1 MSGNGRGAQRPQS
14 RPPFL
19 VIGLLVALG
28 ILGFNYWN
36 LSSANVTLG
45 ATNIDL
51 QDQIRILTSK
61 RLNEEQSKKQ
71 VERKYGLL
79 EQRISAKDSEIK
91 GLQDDVEIKKAAQE
105 KAERVEN
112 ECTTNLQACE
122 TNISGMQQQ
131 LAAVSSQLD
140 EFKKKQDQPQN
151 CDSQCKEET
160 KKLYSAMFDKVGAQV
175 MQHIINTGID
185 VGDDLKIQVQQA
197 ASNAKQI
204 KPPNQNTEQQ
214 KKTEGNKNAT
224 QPETKKNDANPKTDD
239 KNKEGDTQKTGDV
252 SKVDDKN
259 KEIKGGNNTQD
270 GKTVITVT
278 GAPQLKP
285 LQDIDQQADK
295 DDKPVKDDGYE
306 DDDAEEGNNENGN
319 DQVEGNRN
327 LKFMP
332 HPKDKKLDEDS
343 IDALRKRLNN

>member
-36 LSSANVTLG
+36 LSSANVTLS

-112 ECTTNLQACE
+112 ECNTNLV
-122 TNISGMQQQ
+122 I
-131 LAAVSSQLD
+131 
-140 EFKKKQDQPQN
+140 FKTLFFIT
-151 CDSQCKEET
+151 CKSMRLIGLSE
-160 KKLYSAMFDKVGAQV
+160 
-175 MQHIINTGID
+175 H
-185 VGDDLKIQVQQA
+185 
-197 ASNAKQI
+197 
-204 KPPNQNTEQQ
+204 
-214 KKTEGNKNAT
+214 
-224 QPETKKNDANPKTDD
+224 PKTFVYTKYNALPYYILCHD
-239 KNKEGDTQKTGDV
+239 K
-252 SKVDDKN
+252 
-259 KEIKGGNNTQD
+259 
-270 GKTVITVT
+270 
-278 GAPQLKP
+278 AF
-285 LQDIDQQADK
+285 
-295 DDKPVKDDGYE
+295 
-306 DDDAEEGNNENGN
+306 
-319 DQVEGNRN
+319 RN
-327 LKFMP
+327 IFFI
-332 HPKDKKLDEDS
+332 S
-343 IDALRKRLNN
+343 F